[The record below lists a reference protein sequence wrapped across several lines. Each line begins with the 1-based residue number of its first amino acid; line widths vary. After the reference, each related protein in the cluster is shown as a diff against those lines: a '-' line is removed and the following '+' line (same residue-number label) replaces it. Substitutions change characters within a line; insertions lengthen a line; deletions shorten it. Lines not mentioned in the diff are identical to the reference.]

1 MFRSAHSGSFLK
13 NTAHCKYKNLP
24 NYMKVWKGVQDR
36 NTLHSAPDVK
46 LTIYDSNKLL
56 VGEKKKC

>member
-1 MFRSAHSGSFLK
+1 
-13 NTAHCKYKNLP
+13 
-24 NYMKVWKGVQDR
+24 MKVWKGVQDR

-56 VGEKKKC
+56 VGEKKNVDCSKILSSEYPPSTLI